1 MEAKINSLDPFV
13 MLDFVFYLSA
23 MTVSSYVFRS
33 DPMKKNADSKMSAS
47 VTVLPL
53 TNK

>member
-13 MLDFVFYLSA
+13 MLDFGFYLSA

-33 DPMKKNADSKMSAS
+33 MKKNADSKMSAS
-47 VTVLPL
+47 MTVLPL